1 MAPAWL
7 ARGIACYWNDDLQ
20 AARTCL
26 IKAQRLGSEL
36 FPTGPLSAI
45 YRVLVDCA
53 DGDLARLADSSAA
66 LESFHGRGRYAV
78 SWNALDTI
86 AVAKIAE
93 ARGDRDGA
101 LRTVQPLGA
110 GGHGA
115 LADTL
120 LAELLRREGD
130 TAASQRCAESLADRR
145 GSSYIDTCLSL
156 TEAIMAHG
164 TGDAAAAHERIEHA
178 VLRAEPETV
187 LRPFAERREELADLL
202 VEHAVWGTAHESF
215 IAALMAREAQGETR
229 LRAQSYWN
237 LTEREREVLSYMRSI
252 MTAAEIAEAL
262 YISVNTVKT
271 HERSIYRKLGA
282 VSRRDALKT
291 AAKRGIV

>member
-1 MAPAWL
+1 
-7 ARGIACYWNDDLQ
+7 
-20 AARTCL
+20 
-26 IKAQRLGSEL
+26 
-36 FPTGPLSAI
+36 
-45 YRVLVDCA
+45 
-53 DGDLARLADSSAA
+53 
-66 LESFHGRGRYAV
+66 
-78 SWNALDTI
+78 
-86 AVAKIAE
+86 
-93 ARGDRDGA
+93 
-101 LRTVQPLGA
+101 
-110 GGHGA
+110 

-164 TGDAAAAHERIEHA
+164 SGDAAAAHERIEHA

>member
-1 MAPAWL
+1 
-7 ARGIACYWNDDLQ
+7 
-20 AARTCL
+20 
-26 IKAQRLGSEL
+26 LGSEL
-36 FPTGPLSAI
+36 FPSGPLSAI
-45 YRVLVDCA
+45 YRVLVDCGT
-53 DGDLARLADSSAA
+53 GDLARLADSSAA
-66 LESFHGRGRYAV
+66 LESFQGRGLYAV
-78 SWNALDTI
+78 SWNAFYTI
-86 AVAKIAE
+86 AVAKVAE
-93 ARGDRDGA
+93 AKGDLEGA
-101 LRTVQPLGA
+101 LRTVQPLGTE
-110 GGHGA
+110 GHGA

-120 LAELLRREGD
+120 LAELMRREGD
-130 TAASQRCAESLADRR
+130 IAASQRCAESLADRR

-156 TEAIMAHG
+156 TEAVAAHR
-164 TGDAAAAHERIEHA
+164 TGDTAAAHERIEHA
-178 VLRAEPETV
+178 VLRAEPESI

-202 VEHAVWGTAHESF
+202 VQHAVWGTAHESF
-215 IAALMAREAQGETR
+215 IAALMARDAQGETH
-229 LRAQSYWN
+229 LRAQSYWS